1 MSKKFNIHDW
11 QSKYLHEQDDRSEK
25 DKEFDQ
31 AQAMS
36 KLTPDDQDKLGKIQQ
51 MMDKE
56 RTDSTLNYKGG
67 ATLGPKIAML
77 LPEDYNIK
85 NFAKDIGSVIEVE
98 YGKHNIKTFL
108 DELEEYFSIYS
119 DEEKSLKR

>member
-1 MSKKFNIHDW
+1 
-11 QSKYLHEQDDRSEK
+11 
-25 DKEFDQ
+25 
-31 AQAMS
+31 
-36 KLTPDDQDKLGKIQQ
+36 
-51 MMDKE
+51 
-56 RTDSTLNYKGG
+56 
-67 ATLGPKIAML
+67 ML

>member
-11 QSKYLHEQDDRSEK
+11 QSKYLHEQDYRSEK

-77 LPEDYNIK
+77 LPEDYSIR
-85 NFAKDIGSVIEVE
+85 NFAKDVGSVV
-98 YGKHNIKTFL
+98 
-108 DELEEYFSIYS
+108 
-119 DEEKSLKR
+119 